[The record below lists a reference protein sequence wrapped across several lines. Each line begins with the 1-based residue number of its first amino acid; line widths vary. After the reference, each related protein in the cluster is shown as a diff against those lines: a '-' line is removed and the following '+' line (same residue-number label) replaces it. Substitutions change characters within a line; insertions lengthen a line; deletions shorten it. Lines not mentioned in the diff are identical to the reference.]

1 MYAAARGSPVH
12 GARRWPATP
21 GLILEYE
28 GVTLKD
34 VYDARMA
41 LETPM
46 VVQLAKV
53 RNPAVIAELEGSSIA
68 RASWTP
74 AATPS
79 TN

>member
-1 MYAAARGSPVH
+1 M
-12 GARRWPATP
+12 
-21 GLILEYE
+21 
-28 GVTLKD
+28 TLKD
-34 VYDARMA
+34 VYDARVA

-53 RNPAVIAELEGSSIA
+53 RNPAVIAELEDIVDRESQL
-68 RASWTP
+68 TP